1 MKKVLRIIPTMS
13 PSAGGPPQG
22 IRNITPELDRKGI
35 KTQIITFDSIEEP
48 YLKSESLTINP
59 VGPTNNSLQYIKSFN
74 DKCTAYFRKADV
86 IIIHGLW
93 LYHSYASVKLY
104 DKLFRNSTSKPK
116 LYIIP
121 HGMLDPWFQK
131 DKSRKYKALRNEIY
145 WRLIERKVV
154 NSADAILFTCQRELE
169 LARETFR
176 GYKPKKEINIGYGIK
191 QPPAYSAS
199 MLTAF
204 TKTLERKVENY
215 FLFFSRIHE
224 KKGLDILIKAYKVL
238 LEENADIYV
247 PNLVIAGPGIESTYG
262 QEVMELVN
270 STTSLKKKIHFVGM
284 LSGDAKWGAIY
295 GSEAFIL
302 PSHQE
307 NFGIAVVE
315 ALSCSIPVLISD
327 QVNIYKE
334 IERNDAGLIST
345 NNVTGVHKQ
354 LSKWLQLSTE
364 EKSSMKSNALKCF
377 EENFQVNNVNEKLVS
392 LFKDNIEN

>member
-1 MKKVLRIIPTMS
+1 VV
-13 PSAGGPPQG
+13 
-22 IRNITPELDRKGI
+22 EV
-35 KTQIITFDSIEEP
+35 F
-48 YLKSESLTINP
+48 
-59 VGPTNNSLQYIKSFN
+59 
-74 DKCTAYFRKADV
+74 
-86 IIIHGLW
+86 
-93 LYHSYASVKLY
+93 SV
-104 DKLFRNSTSKPK
+104 
-116 LYIIP
+116 
-121 HGMLDPWFQK
+121 
-131 DKSRKYKALRNEIY
+131 
-145 WRLIERKVV
+145 
-154 NSADAILFTCQRELE
+154 C
-169 LARETFR
+169 
-176 GYKPKKEINIGYGIK
+176 KPKKEINIGYGIK

-204 TKTLERKVENY
+204 TKTLEQKVESY

-247 PNLVIAGPGIESTYG
+247 PDLVIAGLGIESTYG

-295 GSEAFIL
+295 GAGAFIL

-307 NFGIAVVE
+307 SFGIAVVE